1 MIKMNS
7 INQDSKE
14 WEKII
19 DEAYVNAKEC
29 PKCKHQSLLKL
40 PPSHEIAYDGFIY
53 EHPAETMC
61 RSCFNIE

>member
-1 MIKMNS
+1 MNS

-19 DEAYVNAKEC
+19 DEAWANAKEC

-40 PPSHEIAYDGFIY
+40 PSSHEIAYDGFI
-53 EHPAETMC
+53 HQNPAEIMC
-61 RSCFNIE
+61 IFCENIE

>member
-1 MIKMNS
+1 MNS

-19 DEAYVNAKEC
+19 DEAYVDAKEC

-40 PPSHEIAYDGFIY
+40 PPSHSKDYDGFIY

-61 RSCFNIE
+61 SFCENME